1 MEVRTP
7 AVSGTFYP
15 GDEKELKDLIHEC
28 FLHELGPG
36 KIPPTDSDQK
46 IYGVICPHA
55 GFVYSGPVA
64 CHSFYSISSSAS
76 KLAIITGPNH
86 YGIGQNVA
94 SMVDSSWE
102 TPLGLVEVDSESAL
116 ELREDLGIL
125 ELDSFSHSKE
135 HSIEVQ
141 IPMLQETFSNE
152 MKILPVSLIA
162 QEQKTATK
170 VGLAIAKLA
179 QKKDALLIGS
189 SDFTHYE
196 ENGFA
201 HKQDMALIE
210 PILKLDMDKF
220 YRVLHERNVTAC
232 GFGAIAS
239 TMIACKELGATEGKL
254 LKYATSGDISG
265 RQKLR
270 CWLCVDNFCVKII

>member
-15 GDEKELKDLIHEC
+15 DDQKELKSLIHDC
-28 FLHELGPG
+28 FTHTIGPG

-64 CHSFYSISSSAS
+64 CHSFYSISSSVS

-86 YGIGQNVA
+86 YGIGQSIA
-94 SMVDSSWE
+94 SMVDTSWK
-102 TPLGLVEVDSESAL
+102 TPLGLMEVDSESAL
-116 ELREDLGIL
+116 DLRNGLDIL

-141 IPMLQETFSNE
+141 IPMLQETFSHE
-152 MKILPVSLIA
+152 MKILPVSLID

-170 VGLAIAKLA
+170 VGSAIAKIA
-179 QKKDALLIGS
+179 QKKDAFLIGS

-196 ENGFA
+196 ENEFA
-201 HKQDMALIE
+201 HRQDLALIE
-210 PILKLDMDKF
+210 PILKLDVDEF
-220 YRVLHERNVTAC
+220 YKILYERKVTAC

-239 TMIACKELGATEGKL
+239 TMTACKELGATEGKL
-254 LKYATSGDISG
+254 LKYATSGDVSG
-265 RQKLR
+265 DKSS
-270 CWLCVDNFCVKII
+270 VVGYASIIFV

>member
-15 GDEKELKDLIHEC
+15 DDENELKSLIHDC
-28 FLHELGPG
+28 FMHTIGPG
-36 KIPPTDSDQK
+36 KIPPTDSDEK

-64 CHSFYSISSSAS
+64 CHSFYSISASTS

-86 YGIGQNVA
+86 YGIGQSIA
-94 SMVDSSWE
+94 SMVDASWK
-102 TPLGLVEVDSESAL
+102 TPLGLMEVDSESAL
-116 ELREDLGIL
+116 ELRDVLDIL

-135 HSIEVQ
+135 HSIEMQV
-141 IPMLQETFSNE
+141 PMLQETFSHD
-152 MKILPVSLIA
+152 MKILPVSLIN

-170 VGLAIAKLA
+170 VGSAIAKIA

-196 ENGFA
+196 ENEFA
-201 HKQDMALIE
+201 HRQDLALIE
-210 PILKLDMDKF
+210 PILKLDVDEF
-220 YRVLHERNVTAC
+220 YKILYERKVTAC

-239 TMIACKELGATEGKL
+239 TMTACKELGATEGKL
-254 LKYATSGDISG
+254 LKYATSGDVSG
-265 RQKLR
+265 DKSS
-270 CWLCVDNFCVKII
+270 VVGYGSIIFI

>member
-1 MEVRTP
+1 MEVREP

-15 GDEKELKDLIHEC
+15 DDEKELRSLIDDC
-28 FLHELGPG
+28 FMHPIGPG
-36 KIPPTDSDQK
+36 KMPPTDSDQK

-86 YGIGQNVA
+86 YGIGQSIA
-94 SMVDSSWE
+94 SMIDVSWK
-102 TPLGLVEVDSESAL
+102 TPLGLVEVDSESTL
-116 ELREDLGIL
+116 ELRDGLDIL

-141 IPMLQETFSNE
+141 VPMLQETFSHE
-152 MKILPVSLIA
+152 MKILPVSLIN

-170 VGLAIAKLA
+170 VGSAIAKIA

-196 ENGFA
+196 ENEFA
-201 HKQDMALIE
+201 HRQDLALID
-210 PILKLDMDKF
+210 PILKLDVDEF
-220 YRVLHERNVTAC
+220 YKILYERHVTAC

-254 LKYATSGDISG
+254 LKYATSGDVSG
-265 RQKLR
+265 DKSS
-270 CWLCVDNFCVKII
+270 VVGYASIIFV

>member
-1 MEVRTP
+1 MEIRTP

-15 GDEKELKDLIHEC
+15 EDEKKLKNLIHEC
-28 FLHELGPG
+28 FMHLIGPG
-36 KIPPTDSDQK
+36 KTSPTGSDEK

-64 CHSFYSISSSAS
+64 CHSFYSLSASSS
-76 KLAIITGPNH
+76 KLAIIIGPNH

-94 SMVDSSWE
+94 SMIDVSWK
-102 TPLGLVEVDSESAL
+102 TPLGLVEVDSDSVL
-116 ELREDLGIL
+116 ELREHLDIL
-125 ELDSFSHSKE
+125 EIDPFSHSKE

-141 IPMLQETFSNE
+141 IPILQEIFSHE
-152 MKILPVSLIA
+152 MKILPISLIN
-162 QEQKTATK
+162 QEQKTATL
-170 VGLAIAKLA
+170 VGSAIAKIA

-201 HKQDMALIE
+201 RKQDIALIE
-210 PILKLDMDKF
+210 PILKLDVDEF
-220 YRVLHERNVTAC
+220 YKVLHERNVTAC

-265 RQKLR
+265 DKSS
-270 CWLCVDNFCVKII
+270 VVGYASIIFV

>member
-15 GDEKELKDLIHEC
+15 DDQKELKSLIHNC
-28 FLHELGPG
+28 FTHPIGPG
-36 KIPPTDSDQK
+36 KMPPTGSDQK

-64 CHSFYSISSSAS
+64 CHSFYSISSSTS

-86 YGIGQNVA
+86 YGIGQSIA
-94 SMVDSSWE
+94 SMIDASWK
-102 TPLGLVEVDSESAL
+102 TPLGLMEVDSESAL
-116 ELREDLGIL
+116 ELRNGLDIL

-141 IPMLQETFSNE
+141 VPMLQETFSHE
-152 MKILPVSLIA
+152 MKILPVSLIN
-162 QEQKTATK
+162 QEQKTAVK
-170 VGLAIAKLA
+170 VGSAIAKIA

-196 ENGFA
+196 ENEFA
-201 HKQDMALIE
+201 HRQDLALID
-210 PILKLDMDKF
+210 PILKLDVDEF
-220 YRVLHERNVTAC
+220 YKILKERHVTAC

-254 LKYATSGDISG
+254 LKYATSGDVSG
-265 RQKLR
+265 DKSS
-270 CWLCVDNFCVKII
+270 VVGYASIIFV

>member
-1 MEVRTP
+1 MEIRTP

-15 GDEKELKDLIHEC
+15 DDEKELKNLIHDC
-28 FLHELGPG
+28 FIHPIGPG
-36 KIPPTDSDQK
+36 KIPTADSNRK

-64 CHSFYSISSSAS
+64 CHSFYAISSSTS
-76 KLAIITGPNH
+76 NLAIMVGPNH

-94 SMVDSSWE
+94 SMIDAGWK
-102 TPLGLVEVDSESAL
+102 TPLGLVEIDSESAL
-116 ELREDLGIL
+116 ELREDLDIM
-125 ELDSFSHSKE
+125 EFDSFSHSKE

-141 IPMLQETFSNE
+141 VPMLQETFSRE
-152 MKILPVSLIA
+152 MKILPISLIN
-162 QEQKTATK
+162 QEQKIATQ
-170 VGLAIAKLA
+170 VGTAIAKIA
-179 QKKDALLIGS
+179 EKKDALLIGS

-196 ENGFA
+196 ENEFA
-201 HKQDMALIE
+201 HRQDLALIE
-210 PILKLDMDKF
+210 PILKLDVDEF
-220 YRVLHERNVTAC
+220 YKVLYERNVTAC

-265 RQKLR
+265 DKSS
-270 CWLCVDNFCVKII
+270 VVGYASIIFV